1 MNKKMKVSLRKS
13 QAFCLALLC
22 AGFISGNTQAK
33 NDLPVTTNVPGVVDY
48 HLDVSSTFS
57 QNKGV
62 VSKKIDYGSDAVTI
76 TFYFDW
82 IPGVTYAYQA
92 YLGALAYAGNFD
104 PAAVDTNSTVTYNG
118 LTYHKIKSSRINSSV
133 PFYVSIIQKV
143 VNDIGGAY
151 ALRDFEIPYVTNNE
165 HGHSLRNE
173 CRGIGAINSVHRQGY
188 SVQCVNNQI
197 YVDAGW
203 NNISGRSGSIS
214 FYAPKIPTETIIFN
228 NLRVA
233 TTNMTLAISDVGVTD
248 ADQRAESTVAGGGG
262 TPVFEFYLNG
272 ELRFDNSCQI
282 NGPVVIDIPLG
293 SLAISAFTTK
303 GGKPS
308 GYTPKE
314 TKLTFTCVK
323 DIPSTYGGMAW
334 SISPTAISTGS
345 GLDGVLVAK
354 PTGANTVTGVGVKV
368 TSDPGGNTAIKL
380 GGDNLQ
386 TAAISGKNATATFY
400 SYPTMTTDQKP
411 TGGGDFEATAT
422 VMFEVP

>member
-48 HLDVSSTFS
+48 HLDVSNTFS
-57 QNKGV
+57 QTKGIV
-62 VSKKIDYGSDAVTI
+62 FKKVDFNSDAVEMI
-76 TFYFDW
+76 FYFDW
-82 IPGVTYAYQA
+82 IPGVTYTDSA
-92 YLGALAYAGNFD
+92 YLGAQAYAGKFD
-104 PAAVDTNSTVTYNG
+104 STAIDSNSTVTYNG
-118 LTYHKIKSSRINSSV
+118 LTYHKIKSNRINSSV
-133 PFYVSIIQKV
+133 PLYVSVVQKV
-143 VNDIGGAY
+143 VNATGNSNPMY
-151 ALRDFEIPYVTNNE
+151 DFEIPYVTNN
-165 HGHSLRNE
+165 GFGQSLLGA
-173 CRGIGAINSVHRQGY
+173 CAGLGIYNKTGRYGY
-188 SVQCVNNQI
+188 LARCDNNLI
-197 YVDAGW
+197 YVYAGK
-203 NNISGRSGSIS
+203 NISGRSGSIS

-228 NLRVA
+228 NLHVA
-233 TTNMTLAISDVGVTD
+233 TTKMTLAISDVSVTD
-248 ADQRAESTVAGGGG
+248 ADQRAVSTVTGDGG

-282 NGPVVIDIPLG
+282 NGPVVIEIPLG
-293 SLAISAFTTK
+293 SLTTSAFTTK

-314 TKLTFTCVK
+314 TKLTFTCAK

-334 SISPTAISTGS
+334 PISPTAISTGS

-354 PTGANTVTGVGVKV
+354 PTGSNTITGIGVKV